1 MKHYADIKLLP
12 DPEIAEPVLMN
23 ALFGKLHLK
32 LVEVQDAVQ
41 VGISFPNIEKS
52 GRKFGDTIRL
62 HGDARA
68 LESMID
74 ASWLHGLKDHVA
86 LGTVNL
92 IPEVTE
98 FRSWRRVQAKSSPER
113 LRRRAMK
120 RHGLDAAAAKL
131 KIPDTAAE
139 VLRLP
144 SLLVR
149 SASTGESFQL
159 FIQVSEASPEVG
171 LGSFNTYGLSKDA
184 ALPWF

>member
-1 MKHYADIKLLP
+1 MKHYVDIKLLP

-23 ALFGKLHLK
+23 ALFGKLHRK
-32 LVEVQDAVQ
+32 LVEVQGNTQ

-52 GRKFGDTIRL
+52 GRKLGNTIRL
-62 HGDARA
+62 HGESRA
-68 LESMID
+68 LESVINT
-74 ASWLHGLKDHVA
+74 SWLNGLNDHVR
-86 LGTVNL
+86 LGIVNL

-120 RHGLDAAAAKL
+120 RHGIDATAAKL

-139 VLRLP
+139 VLQLP

-159 FIQVSEASPEVG
+159 FIKVSEASPDVG
-171 LGSFNTYGLSKDA
+171 VGSFNTYGLSKDA